1 MADFL
6 EQAVLA
12 KLTDALVIEDTWE
25 YAQQIQVEHQDLVG
39 VVKSLLGDSY
49 VIDEPISTTYWTLSE
64 EGEQICRDGSS
75 EFIVF
80 SVVPEEG
87 GSTIGELNA
96 TIGEAVAKIGMGQ
109 CMKNKWLKKEGEK
122 IVRCATGSVR
132 DETAELLRL
141 LQSDP
146 AAVPEEELKNLK
158 RRKLVQQVVRKS
170 LKVSK
175 GPAFRPQRVR
185 KLADLTKDMLGV
197 KVEME
202 AGTHWSDLEFKP
214 VNLRA
219 MGAPVVGGSYHP
231 LLKVRAEFRRILMEM
246 GFEEM
251 PTNKW
256 VDSSF
261 WNFDALFQ
269 PQSHPARDAHDT
281 FFIKDPANATGFG
294 SEDYYELVKNTHEHG
309 GFGSIGYGCIFKRE
323 ETTKNLLR
331 THTTAISAQMLYR
344 LANQEGGFT
353 PKKYFSIDRVFRN
366 EAMDATHLCE
376 FHQVEGLVAD
386 RNLTL
391 GNLIGTIRTF
401 FAKIGITQLRFKPAY
416 NPYTEPSMEIFGYHP
431 DLKKWTEIGNSGM
444 FRPEMLRPMGLPE
457 DVRVIAWGL
466 SLERPTMIKYRIE
479 NIRDLF
485 GHKADISKQKN
496 APIARF

>member
-1 MADFL
+1 MAEFL

-12 KLTDALVIEDTWE
+12 KLMESLVIEDTWT
-25 YAQQIQVEHQDLVG
+25 YAEELQVDHQELVG
-39 VVKSLLGDSY
+39 VIKSLLGDNY
-49 VIDEPISTTYWTLSE
+49 VTDEPISTSYWTLSE

-75 EFIVF
+75 EFVVF
-80 SVVPEEG
+80 NAVPPDG
-87 GSTIGELNA
+87 GATIAELNA
-96 TIGEAVAKIGMGQ
+96 AVGEAVAKIGMGQ

-122 IVRCATGSVR
+122 IVRCASGVR
-132 DETAELLRL
+132 DDTSELLRL
-141 LQSDP
+141 LQTDP
-146 AAVPEEELKNLK
+146 SAVPEDELKNLK

-175 GPAFRPQRVR
+175 GGAFRPQRVR
-185 KLADLTKDMLGV
+185 KHADLTKEMLGARG
-197 KVEME
+197 EME
-202 AGTHWSDLEFKP
+202 PGTHWSDLEFKTI
-214 VNLRA
+214 NLKA

-294 SEDYYELVKNTHEHG
+294 SEDYYEVVKNTHERG
-309 GFGSIGYGCIFKRE
+309 GFGSIGYGCVFKRE

-344 LANQEGGFT
+344 LANQEG
-353 PKKYFSIDRVFRN
+353 KVY
-366 EAMDATHLCE
+366 AMIIFIHL
-376 FHQVEGLVAD
+376 FKQ
-386 RNLTL
+386 
-391 GNLIGTIRTF
+391 IR
-401 FAKIGITQLRFKPAY
+401 K
-416 NPYTEPSMEIFGYHP
+416 
-431 DLKKWTEIGNSGM
+431 
-444 FRPEMLRPMGLPE
+444 
-457 DVRVIAWGL
+457 
-466 SLERPTMIKYRIE
+466 
-479 NIRDLF
+479 
-485 GHKADISKQKN
+485 
-496 APIARF
+496 